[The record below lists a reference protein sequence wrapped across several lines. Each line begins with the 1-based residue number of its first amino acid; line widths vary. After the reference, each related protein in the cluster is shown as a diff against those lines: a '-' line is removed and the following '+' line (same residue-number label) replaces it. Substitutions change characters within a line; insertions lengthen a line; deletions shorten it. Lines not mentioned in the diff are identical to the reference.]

1 MCSSAAAQQTS
12 FLHHTNLGFLHIRLD
27 LYCLICCPL
36 PPKLSVNIPLRTL
49 FVVLRFLY
57 EIIIRSI
64 FQGYATVTPFHL
76 HPWKMMQPFL
86 PPIETSRSFL
96 EFCRRVLN
104 SVDLLMTWLVIVTI
118 NLPLECPTSNHDK
131 IPPNN
136 TKIMR
141 NQHLLLLED
150 G

>member
-1 MCSSAAAQQTS
+1 MDCVRPRPR

-27 LYCLICCPL
+27 LCCLICCPL
-36 PPKLSVNIPLRTL
+36 PPKLPVNITITYSLC
-49 FVVLRFLY
+49 
-57 EIIIRSI
+57 SI
-64 FQGYATVTPFHL
+64 SIPVWNHHPKYISGVCHVTPFHL
-76 HPWKMMQPFL
+76 HPRKMMQPFP

-118 NLPLECPTSNHDK
+118 NLPLECSTNSRMCLVRRVRG
-131 IPPNN
+131 
-136 TKIMR
+136 TAS
-141 NQHLLLLED
+141 